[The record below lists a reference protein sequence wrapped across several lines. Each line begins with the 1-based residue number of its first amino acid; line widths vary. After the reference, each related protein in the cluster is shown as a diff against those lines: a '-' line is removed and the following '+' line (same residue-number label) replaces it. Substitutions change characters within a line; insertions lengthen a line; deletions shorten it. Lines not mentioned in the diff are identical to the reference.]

1 MALVAQKSRP
11 LVLTEACVWRAHI
24 LTDHRLQLLVVDSV
38 ATVGTGRQLAI
49 FTHKRQTIALAD
61 SVNQLRPVFTDIHDP
76 VDIVPDQVGDIG
88 KSQ

>member
-1 MALVAQKSRP
+1 
-11 LVLTEACVWRAHI
+11 
-24 LTDHRLQLLVVDSV
+24 
-38 ATVGTGRQLAI
+38 
-49 FTHKRQTIALAD
+49 RQTIALAD